1 MEEKEER
8 RGRRAKVVKQ
18 EKALGKTMGNVCR
31 ADVDAFL
38 QCFVDALTSDASI
51 GLTLAW
57 T

>member
-1 MEEKEER
+1 MEGGRGEKL
-8 RGRRAKVVKQ
+8 VKQ

-51 GLTLAW
+51 GLTLVW